1 MGMKRSI
8 VLRVGIAILGM
19 SICSTAASAQSSPIQ
34 LSLVT
39 PIQIIP
45 EGESVGAFR
54 FNLIYGR
61 NTYVTGLDLGLVNH
75 NTAGVSKG
83 VQVGI
88 VALVDA
94 DFNGWQYHCVNLT
107 EGRVEGLQTGF
118 YNTASS
124 MSGLQ
129 LGIVNHA
136 GKMNGLQI
144 GLVNIIKT
152 GGAFPVFP
160 IVNWSF

>member
-1 MGMKRSI
+1 MARTMH
-8 VLRVGIAILGM
+8 LPVGVTILGLIIF
-19 SICSTAASAQSSPIQ
+19 SSVASGQSSPIQ

-39 PIQIIP
+39 PIQIVP
-45 EGESVGAFR
+45 EGQSVGAFR

-61 NTYVTGLDLGLVNH
+61 NTQVTGLDLGLVNH

-83 VQVGI
+83 VQWGI

-94 DFNGWQYHCVNLT
+94 DFNGWQGHWVNLT
-107 EGRVEGLQTGF
+107 EGRVEGLQTGL

-124 MSGLQ
+124 MSGVQ
-129 LGIVNHA
+129 LGVVNHA
-136 GKMNGLQI
+136 GKMYGLQI

-152 GGAFPVFP
+152 GGQFPVFP